1 MKKKKSKKKIII
13 GAAAVLVV
21 AGGVTVA
28 GQRNST
34 ENQIPQVQVVIAEKG
49 DVEEIVDATGT
60 VGSEEEKTYYSPV
73 NAELKTVSFAQGDV
87 VKKGTKLI
95 EFNTED
101 LEKDNRKAEL
111 NLKSTKY
118 DTKDTR
124 NKSDKAEKKQKDAK
138 KNVQELEKKIKDK
151 KAYVSSLK
159 SQISA
164 AATAAQREAAAQAII
179 GAAAVLVVAGGVTVA
194 GQRNSTEN
202 QIPQVQVVIA
212 EKGDVEEIVDATG
225 TVGSEEE
232 KTYYSPV
239 NAELKTV
246 SFAQGDVVKKGTKLI
261 EFNTEDLEKDN
272 RKAELNLKSTKYD
285 TKDTRNK
292 SDKAEKKQ
300 KDAKKN
306 VQELE
311 KKIKDKKAY
320 VSSLKSQIS
329 AAATAAQREA
339 AAQASAQAAAQAQ
352 AQQQEAQAKAQAEA
366 KKQEEIQSKY
376 QAALYTYKTETLP
389 QYQQQLSDLNA
400 QYNQAQSDYNQADTT
415 YQMAFATWQADPSDE
430 NTQALD
436 NAETARTQ
444 AQLAMQ
450 QAQQTYNDL
459 KQQTPKMPVLS
470 DFTESSADYSWGISD
485 GSDADDSDGEDSSSY
500 GYDYSGSDG
509 GTVTADTSA
518 LESALET
525 ASDELAELQSDLASE
540 KAIAEA
546 DSTSLTKEEKEKLK
560 VTDNLSE
567 LDAKSAEELVKEGKK
582 GITAEFNGIISKA
595 DIKQGAAVTQGM
607 ELFTIEN
614 TDKASVDVT
623 LSKYDYNTVKEGQS
637 VEITLGDNT
646 YQGTVTKMSHIAV
659 QNEKGTP
666 VISATVSI
674 DNPDED
680 IFLGVDAK
688 VKIYAASAKNVVTL
702 PVEVVNIGKE
712 GSFCYVIEDGLVTKR
727 NITTG
732 ISSEDYVE
740 ITDGIKEG
748 EEVIADLGDY
758 TEGMEVQAVPEQ
770 TGEDADE

>member
-28 GQRNST
+28 GQRDSKET
-34 ENQIPQVQVVIAEKG
+34 QIPQVPVVTAEMG

-73 NAELKTVSFAQGDV
+73 NAELKTVSFSQGDV
-87 VKKGTKLI
+87 IKKGTKLI

-101 LEKDNRKAEL
+101 LEKDNQKAEL

-118 DTKDTR
+118 DTKDTQ

-151 KAYVSSLK
+151 KAYVASLK
-159 SQISA
+159 SQISS
-164 AATAAQREAAAQAII
+164 ATA
-179 GAAAVLVVAGGVTVA
+179 
-194 GQRNSTEN
+194 
-202 QIPQVQVVIA
+202 
-212 EKGDVEEIVDATG
+212 
-225 TVGSEEE
+225 
-232 KTYYSPV
+232 
-239 NAELKTV
+239 
-246 SFAQGDVVKKGTKLI
+246 
-261 EFNTEDLEKDN
+261 
-272 RKAELNLKSTKYD
+272 
-285 TKDTRNK
+285 
-292 SDKAEKKQ
+292 
-300 KDAKKN
+300 
-306 VQELE
+306 
-311 KKIKDKKAY
+311 
-320 VSSLKSQIS
+320 
-329 AAATAAQREA
+329 AAQREA

-366 KKQEEIQSKY
+366 KKQQEIQRKY
-376 QAALYTYKTETLP
+376 QAAFNTYKTETLP
-389 QYQQQLSDLNA
+389 QYQQKLSELNS
-400 QYNQAQSDYNQADTT
+400 QYNQAQSTYNQADTA

-430 NTQALD
+430 NIQAL
-436 NAETARTQ
+436 NAAETSRTQ
-444 AQLAMQ
+444 AQIAMQ
-450 QAQQTYNDL
+450 QAKQAYEDY
-459 KQQTPKMPVLS
+459 KQQTPQMPDLS
-470 DFTESSADYSWGISD
+470 DFTQNSSGSLEEFTDGTEDDTSEEDTASGDY
-485 GSDADDSDGEDSSSY
+485 A
-500 GYDYSGSDG
+500 YSGSDSSA
-509 GTVTADTSA
+509 VTADTSA
-518 LESALET
+518 LESALES

-567 LDAKSAEELVKEGKK
+567 LDAKSAKELVEEGKK
-582 GITAEFNGIISKA
+582 GITAEFNGIVSKA

-607 ELFTIEN
+607 ELFTIQN

-623 LSKYDYNTVKEGQS
+623 LSKYDYDTVKEGQS
-637 VEITLGDNT
+637 AEITLGDNT

-674 DNPDED
+674 NDPDDD

-688 VKIYAASAKNVVTL
+688 VKIHAASAKNVVTL
-702 PVEVVNIGKE
+702 PVEVVNIGKD

-727 NITTG
+727 DITTG

-740 ITDGIKEG
+740 VIDGIKEG
-748 EEVIADLGDY
+748 EEVISDLGDY
-758 TEGMEVQAVPEQ
+758 TEGMEVQAVSEQ

>member
-28 GQRNST
+28 GQRDSKET
-34 ENQIPQVQVVIAEKG
+34 QIPQVPVVTAEMG

-73 NAELKTVSFAQGDV
+73 NAELKTVSFSQGDV
-87 VKKGTKLI
+87 IKKGTKLI

-101 LEKDNRKAEL
+101 LEKDNQKAEL

-151 KAYVSSLK
+151 KAYVASLK

-164 AATAAQREAAAQAII
+164 ATA
-179 GAAAVLVVAGGVTVA
+179 
-194 GQRNSTEN
+194 
-202 QIPQVQVVIA
+202 
-212 EKGDVEEIVDATG
+212 
-225 TVGSEEE
+225 
-232 KTYYSPV
+232 
-239 NAELKTV
+239 
-246 SFAQGDVVKKGTKLI
+246 
-261 EFNTEDLEKDN
+261 
-272 RKAELNLKSTKYD
+272 
-285 TKDTRNK
+285 
-292 SDKAEKKQ
+292 
-300 KDAKKN
+300 
-306 VQELE
+306 
-311 KKIKDKKAY
+311 
-320 VSSLKSQIS
+320 
-329 AAATAAQREA
+329 AAQREA

-366 KKQEEIQSKY
+366 KKQQEIQRKY
-376 QAALYTYKTETLP
+376 QAALNTYKTETLP
-389 QYQQQLSDLNA
+389 QYQQKLSELNS
-400 QYNQAQSDYNQADTT
+400 QYNQAQSTYNQADTA

-430 NTQALD
+430 NIQAL
-436 NAETARTQ
+436 NAAETSRTQ
-444 AQLAMQ
+444 AQIAMQ
-450 QAQQTYNDL
+450 QAKQAYEDY
-459 KQQTPKMPVLS
+459 KQQTPQMPDLS
-470 DFTESSADYSWGISD
+470 DFTQNSSGSLEEFTDGTEDDTSEEDTASGDY
-485 GSDADDSDGEDSSSY
+485 A
-500 GYDYSGSDG
+500 YSGSDSSA
-509 GTVTADTSA
+509 VTADTSA
-518 LESALET
+518 LESALES

-567 LDAKSAEELVKEGKK
+567 LDAKSAKQLVEEGKK
-582 GITAEFNGIISKA
+582 GITAEFNGIVSKA

-607 ELFTIEN
+607 ELFTIQN

-623 LSKYDYNTVKEGQS
+623 LSKYDYDTVKEGQS
-637 VEITLGDNT
+637 AEITLGDNT

-674 DNPDED
+674 NNPDDD

-688 VKIYAASAKNVVTL
+688 VKIHAASAKNVVTL
-702 PVEVVNIGKE
+702 PVEVVNIGKD

-727 NITTG
+727 DITTG

-740 ITDGIKEG
+740 VIDGIKEG
-748 EEVIADLGDY
+748 EEVISDLGDY
-758 TEGMEVQAVPEQ
+758 TEGMEVQAVSEQ

>member
-28 GQRNST
+28 GQRNSKET
-34 ENQIPQVQVVIAEKG
+34 QIPQVPVVTAEMG

-73 NAELKTVSFAQGDV
+73 NAELKTVSFSQGDV
-87 VKKGTKLI
+87 IKKGTKLI

-101 LEKDNRKAEL
+101 LEKDNQKAEL

-151 KAYVSSLK
+151 KAYVASLK

-164 AATAAQREAAAQAII
+164 ATA
-179 GAAAVLVVAGGVTVA
+179 
-194 GQRNSTEN
+194 
-202 QIPQVQVVIA
+202 
-212 EKGDVEEIVDATG
+212 
-225 TVGSEEE
+225 
-232 KTYYSPV
+232 
-239 NAELKTV
+239 
-246 SFAQGDVVKKGTKLI
+246 
-261 EFNTEDLEKDN
+261 
-272 RKAELNLKSTKYD
+272 
-285 TKDTRNK
+285 
-292 SDKAEKKQ
+292 
-300 KDAKKN
+300 
-306 VQELE
+306 
-311 KKIKDKKAY
+311 
-320 VSSLKSQIS
+320 
-329 AAATAAQREA
+329 AAQREA

-366 KKQEEIQSKY
+366 KKQQEIQRKY
-376 QAALYTYKTETLP
+376 QAALNTYKTETLP
-389 QYQQQLSDLNA
+389 QYQQKLSELNS
-400 QYNQAQSDYNQADTT
+400 QYNQAQSIYNQADTA

-430 NTQALD
+430 NIQAL
-436 NAETARTQ
+436 NAAETSRTQ
-444 AQLAMQ
+444 AQIAMQ
-450 QAQQTYNDL
+450 QAKQAYEDY
-459 KQQTPKMPVLS
+459 KQQTPQMPDLA
-470 DFTESSADYSWGISD
+470 DFTQNSSGSLEEFTDGTEDDTSEEDTASGDY
-485 GSDADDSDGEDSSSY
+485 A
-500 GYDYSGSDG
+500 YSGSDSSA
-509 GTVTADTSA
+509 VTADTSA
-518 LESALET
+518 LESALES
-525 ASDELAELQSDLASE
+525 ASDELAEIQSDLASE

-567 LDAKSAEELVKEGKK
+567 LDAKSAKELVEEGKK
-582 GITAEFNGIISKA
+582 GITAEFNGIVSKA

-607 ELFTIEN
+607 ELFTIQN

-623 LSKYDYNTVKEGQS
+623 LSKYDYDTVKEGQS
-637 VEITLGDNT
+637 AEITLGDNT

-674 DNPDED
+674 NDPDDD

-688 VKIYAASAKNVVTL
+688 VKIHAASAKNVVTL
-702 PVEVVNIGKE
+702 PVEVVNIGKD

-727 NITTG
+727 DITTG

-740 ITDGIKEG
+740 VIDGIKEG
-748 EEVIADLGDY
+748 EEVISDLGDY
-758 TEGMEVQAVPEQ
+758 TEGMEVQAVSEQ

>member
-28 GQRNST
+28 GQRNSKET
-34 ENQIPQVQVVIAEKG
+34 QIPQVPVVTAEMG

-73 NAELKTVSFAQGDV
+73 NAELKTVSFSQGDV
-87 VKKGTKLI
+87 IKKGTKLI

-101 LEKDNRKAEL
+101 LEKDNQKAEL

-151 KAYVSSLK
+151 KAYVASLK

-164 AATAAQREAAAQAII
+164 ATA
-179 GAAAVLVVAGGVTVA
+179 
-194 GQRNSTEN
+194 
-202 QIPQVQVVIA
+202 
-212 EKGDVEEIVDATG
+212 
-225 TVGSEEE
+225 
-232 KTYYSPV
+232 
-239 NAELKTV
+239 
-246 SFAQGDVVKKGTKLI
+246 
-261 EFNTEDLEKDN
+261 
-272 RKAELNLKSTKYD
+272 
-285 TKDTRNK
+285 
-292 SDKAEKKQ
+292 
-300 KDAKKN
+300 
-306 VQELE
+306 
-311 KKIKDKKAY
+311 
-320 VSSLKSQIS
+320 
-329 AAATAAQREA
+329 AAQREA

-366 KKQEEIQSKY
+366 KKQQEIQRKY
-376 QAALYTYKTETLP
+376 QAALNTYKTETLP
-389 QYQQQLSDLNA
+389 QYQQKLSELNS
-400 QYNQAQSDYNQADTT
+400 QYNQAQSTYNQADTA

-430 NTQALD
+430 NIQAL
-436 NAETARTQ
+436 NAAETSRTQ
-444 AQLAMQ
+444 AQIAMQ
-450 QAQQTYNDL
+450 QAKQAYEDY
-459 KQQTPKMPVLS
+459 KQQTPQMPDLA
-470 DFTESSADYSWGISD
+470 DFTQNSSGSLEEFTDGTEDDTSEEDTASGDY
-485 GSDADDSDGEDSSSY
+485 A
-500 GYDYSGSDG
+500 YSGSDSSA
-509 GTVTADTSA
+509 VTADTSA
-518 LESALET
+518 LESALES

-567 LDAKSAEELVKEGKK
+567 LDAKSAKELVEEGKK
-582 GITAEFNGIISKA
+582 GITAEFNGIVSKA

-607 ELFTIEN
+607 ELFTIQN

-623 LSKYDYNTVKEGQS
+623 LSKYDYDTVKEGQS
-637 VEITLGDNT
+637 AEITLGDNT

-666 VISATVSI
+666 VISATISI
-674 DNPDED
+674 NDPDDD

-688 VKIYAASAKNVVTL
+688 VKIHAASAKNVVTL
-702 PVEVVNIGKE
+702 PVEVVNIGKD

-727 NITTG
+727 DITTG

-740 ITDGIKEG
+740 VIDGIKEG
-748 EEVIADLGDY
+748 EEVISDLGDY

>member
-28 GQRNST
+28 GQRNSKET
-34 ENQIPQVQVVIAEKG
+34 QIPQVPVVTAEMG

-73 NAELKTVSFAQGDV
+73 NAELKTVSFSQGDV
-87 VKKGTKLI
+87 IKKGTKLI

-101 LEKDNRKAEL
+101 LEKDNQKAEL

-151 KAYVSSLK
+151 KAYVASLK

-164 AATAAQREAAAQAII
+164 ATA
-179 GAAAVLVVAGGVTVA
+179 
-194 GQRNSTEN
+194 
-202 QIPQVQVVIA
+202 
-212 EKGDVEEIVDATG
+212 
-225 TVGSEEE
+225 
-232 KTYYSPV
+232 
-239 NAELKTV
+239 
-246 SFAQGDVVKKGTKLI
+246 
-261 EFNTEDLEKDN
+261 
-272 RKAELNLKSTKYD
+272 
-285 TKDTRNK
+285 
-292 SDKAEKKQ
+292 
-300 KDAKKN
+300 
-306 VQELE
+306 
-311 KKIKDKKAY
+311 
-320 VSSLKSQIS
+320 
-329 AAATAAQREA
+329 AAQREA

-366 KKQEEIQSKY
+366 KKQQEIQRKY
-376 QAALYTYKTETLP
+376 QAALNTYKTETLP
-389 QYQQQLSDLNA
+389 QYQQKLSELNS
-400 QYNQAQSDYNQADTT
+400 QYNQAQSTYNQADTA
-415 YQMAFATWQADPSDE
+415 YQMAFATWHADPSDE
-430 NTQALD
+430 NIQAL
-436 NAETARTQ
+436 NAAETSRTQ
-444 AQLAMQ
+444 AQIAMQ
-450 QAQQTYNDL
+450 QAKQAYEDY
-459 KQQTPKMPVLS
+459 KQQTPQMPDLA
-470 DFTESSADYSWGISD
+470 DFTQNSSGFLEEFTDGTEDDTSEEDTASGDY
-485 GSDADDSDGEDSSSY
+485 A
-500 GYDYSGSDG
+500 YSGSDSSA
-509 GTVTADTSA
+509 VTADTSA
-518 LESALET
+518 LESALES

-567 LDAKSAEELVKEGKK
+567 LDAKSAKELVEEGKK
-582 GITAEFNGIISKA
+582 GITAEFNGIVSKA

-607 ELFTIEN
+607 ELFTIQN

-623 LSKYDYNTVKEGQS
+623 LSKYDYDTVKEGQS
-637 VEITLGDNT
+637 AEITLGDNT

-666 VISATVSI
+666 VISATISI
-674 DNPDED
+674 NDPDDD

-688 VKIYAASAKNVVTL
+688 VKIHAASAKNVVTL
-702 PVEVVNIGKE
+702 PVEVVNIGKD

-727 NITTG
+727 DITTG

-740 ITDGIKEG
+740 VIDGIKEG
-748 EEVIADLGDY
+748 EEVISDLGDY
-758 TEGMEVQAVPEQ
+758 TEGMEVQAVSEQ

>member
-28 GQRNST
+28 GQRNSKDT
-34 ENQIPQVQVVIAEKG
+34 QIPQVPVVTAEMG
-49 DVEEIVDATGT
+49 EVEEIVDATGT

-73 NAELKTVSFAQGDV
+73 NAELKTVSFSQGDV
-87 VKKGTKLI
+87 IKKGTKLI

-101 LEKDNRKAEL
+101 LEKDNQKAEL

-151 KAYVSSLK
+151 KAYVASLK
-159 SQISA
+159 SQISV
-164 AATAAQREAAAQAII
+164 ATA
-179 GAAAVLVVAGGVTVA
+179 
-194 GQRNSTEN
+194 
-202 QIPQVQVVIA
+202 
-212 EKGDVEEIVDATG
+212 
-225 TVGSEEE
+225 
-232 KTYYSPV
+232 
-239 NAELKTV
+239 
-246 SFAQGDVVKKGTKLI
+246 
-261 EFNTEDLEKDN
+261 
-272 RKAELNLKSTKYD
+272 
-285 TKDTRNK
+285 
-292 SDKAEKKQ
+292 
-300 KDAKKN
+300 
-306 VQELE
+306 
-311 KKIKDKKAY
+311 
-320 VSSLKSQIS
+320 
-329 AAATAAQREA
+329 AAQREA

-366 KKQEEIQSKY
+366 KKQQEIQRKY
-376 QAALYTYKTETLP
+376 QAALNTYKTETLP
-389 QYQQQLSDLNA
+389 QYQQKLSELNS
-400 QYNQAQSDYNQADTT
+400 QYNQAQSTYNQADTA

-430 NTQALD
+430 NIQAL
-436 NAETARTQ
+436 NAAETSRTQ
-444 AQLAMQ
+444 AQIAMQ
-450 QAQQTYNDL
+450 QAKQAYEDY
-459 KQQTPKMPVLS
+459 KQQTPQMPDLA
-470 DFTESSADYSWGISD
+470 DFTQNSSGSLEEFTDGTEDDTSEEDTASGDY
-485 GSDADDSDGEDSSSY
+485 A
-500 GYDYSGSDG
+500 YSGSDSSA
-509 GTVTADTSA
+509 VTADTSA
-518 LESALET
+518 LESALES

-567 LDAKSAEELVKEGKK
+567 LDAKSAKELLEEGKK
-582 GITAEFNGIISKA
+582 GITAEFNGIVSKA

-607 ELFTIEN
+607 ELFTIQN

-623 LSKYDYNTVKEGQS
+623 LSKYDYDTVKEGQS
-637 VEITLGDNT
+637 AEITLGDNT

-666 VISATVSI
+666 VISATISI
-674 DNPDED
+674 NDPDDD

-688 VKIYAASAKNVVTL
+688 VKIHAASAKNVVTL
-702 PVEVVNIGKE
+702 PVEVVNIGKD

-727 NITTG
+727 DITTG

-740 ITDGIKEG
+740 VIDGIKEG
-748 EEVIADLGDY
+748 EEVISDLGDY
-758 TEGMEVQAVPEQ
+758 TEGMEVQAVSEQ

>member
-28 GQRNST
+28 GQRNSKET
-34 ENQIPQVQVVIAEKG
+34 QIPQVPVVTAEMG

-73 NAELKTVSFAQGDV
+73 NAELKTVSFSQGDV
-87 VKKGTKLI
+87 IKKGTKLI

-101 LEKDNRKAEL
+101 LEKDNQKAEL

-151 KAYVSSLK
+151 KAYVASLK

-164 AATAAQREAAAQAII
+164 ATA
-179 GAAAVLVVAGGVTVA
+179 
-194 GQRNSTEN
+194 
-202 QIPQVQVVIA
+202 
-212 EKGDVEEIVDATG
+212 
-225 TVGSEEE
+225 
-232 KTYYSPV
+232 
-239 NAELKTV
+239 
-246 SFAQGDVVKKGTKLI
+246 
-261 EFNTEDLEKDN
+261 
-272 RKAELNLKSTKYD
+272 
-285 TKDTRNK
+285 
-292 SDKAEKKQ
+292 
-300 KDAKKN
+300 
-306 VQELE
+306 
-311 KKIKDKKAY
+311 
-320 VSSLKSQIS
+320 
-329 AAATAAQREA
+329 AAQREA

-352 AQQQEAQAKAQAEA
+352 AQQQKAQAKAQAEA
-366 KKQEEIQSKY
+366 KKQQEIQRKY
-376 QAALYTYKTETLP
+376 QAALNTYKTETLP
-389 QYQQQLSDLNA
+389 QYQQKLSELNS
-400 QYNQAQSDYNQADTT
+400 QYNQAQSTYNQADTA
-415 YQMAFATWQADPSDE
+415 YQMAFATWQSDPSDE
-430 NTQALD
+430 NIQAL
-436 NAETARTQ
+436 NAAETSRTQ
-444 AQLAMQ
+444 AQIAMQ
-450 QAQQTYNDL
+450 QAKQVYEDY
-459 KQQTPKMPVLS
+459 KQQTPQMPDLA
-470 DFTESSADYSWGISD
+470 DFTQNSSGSLEEFTDGTEDDTSEEDTASGDY
-485 GSDADDSDGEDSSSY
+485 A
-500 GYDYSGSDG
+500 YSGSDSSA
-509 GTVTADTSA
+509 VTADTSA
-518 LESALET
+518 LESALES

-567 LDAKSAEELVKEGKK
+567 LDAKSAKELVEEGKK
-582 GITAEFNGIISKA
+582 GITAEFNGIVSKA

-607 ELFTIEN
+607 ELFTIQN

-623 LSKYDYNTVKEGQS
+623 LSKYDYDTVKEGQS
-637 VEITLGDNT
+637 AEITLGDNT

-674 DNPDED
+674 NDPDDD

-688 VKIYAASAKNVVTL
+688 VKIHAASAKNVVTL
-702 PVEVVNIGKE
+702 PVEVVNIGKD

-727 NITTG
+727 DITTG

-740 ITDGIKEG
+740 VIDGIKEG
-748 EEVIADLGDY
+748 EEVISDLGDY
-758 TEGMEVQAVPEQ
+758 TEGMEVQAVSEQ

>member
-28 GQRNST
+28 GQRNSKDT
-34 ENQIPQVQVVIAEKG
+34 QIPQVPVVTAEMG
-49 DVEEIVDATGT
+49 EVEEIVDATGT

-73 NAELKTVSFAQGDV
+73 NAELKTVSFSQGDV
-87 VKKGTKLI
+87 IKKGTKLI

-101 LEKDNRKAEL
+101 LEKDNQKAEL

-151 KAYVSSLK
+151 KAYVASLK
-159 SQISA
+159 SQISV
-164 AATAAQREAAAQAII
+164 ATA
-179 GAAAVLVVAGGVTVA
+179 
-194 GQRNSTEN
+194 
-202 QIPQVQVVIA
+202 
-212 EKGDVEEIVDATG
+212 
-225 TVGSEEE
+225 
-232 KTYYSPV
+232 
-239 NAELKTV
+239 
-246 SFAQGDVVKKGTKLI
+246 
-261 EFNTEDLEKDN
+261 
-272 RKAELNLKSTKYD
+272 
-285 TKDTRNK
+285 
-292 SDKAEKKQ
+292 
-300 KDAKKN
+300 
-306 VQELE
+306 
-311 KKIKDKKAY
+311 
-320 VSSLKSQIS
+320 
-329 AAATAAQREA
+329 AAQREA

-366 KKQEEIQSKY
+366 KKQQEIQRKY
-376 QAALYTYKTETLP
+376 QAALNTYKTETLP
-389 QYQQQLSDLNA
+389 QYQQKLSELNS
-400 QYNQAQSDYNQADTT
+400 QYNQAQSTYNQADTA

-430 NTQALD
+430 NIQAL
-436 NAETARTQ
+436 NAAETSRTQ
-444 AQLAMQ
+444 AQIAMQ
-450 QAQQTYNDL
+450 QAKQAYEDY
-459 KQQTPKMPVLS
+459 KQQTPQMPDLS
-470 DFTESSADYSWGISD
+470 DFTQNSSGSLEEFTDGTEDDSSEDDTASGDYAYSGGDSSA
-485 GSDADDSDGEDSSSY
+485 
-500 GYDYSGSDG
+500 
-509 GTVTADTSA
+509 VTADTSA
-518 LESALET
+518 LESALES

-567 LDAKSAEELVKEGKK
+567 LDAKSARELVEEGKK
-582 GITAEFNGIISKA
+582 GITAEFNGIVSKA

-607 ELFTIEN
+607 ELFTIQN

-623 LSKYDYNTVKEGQS
+623 LSKYDYDTVKEGQS
-637 VEITLGDNT
+637 AEITLGDNT

-674 DNPDED
+674 NDPDDD

-688 VKIYAASAKNVVTL
+688 VKIHAASAKNVVTL
-702 PVEVVNIGKE
+702 PVEVVNIGKD

-727 NITTG
+727 DITTG

-740 ITDGIKEG
+740 VIDGIKEG
-748 EEVIADLGDY
+748 EEVISDLGDY
-758 TEGMEVQAVPEQ
+758 TEGMEVQAVSEQ

>member
-28 GQRNST
+28 GQRNSKET
-34 ENQIPQVQVVIAEKG
+34 QIPQVPVVTAEMG

-73 NAELKTVSFAQGDV
+73 NAELKTVSFSQGDV
-87 VKKGTKLI
+87 IKKGTKLI

-101 LEKDNRKAEL
+101 LEKDNQKAEL

-151 KAYVSSLK
+151 KAYVASLK

-164 AATAAQREAAAQAII
+164 ATA
-179 GAAAVLVVAGGVTVA
+179 
-194 GQRNSTEN
+194 
-202 QIPQVQVVIA
+202 
-212 EKGDVEEIVDATG
+212 
-225 TVGSEEE
+225 
-232 KTYYSPV
+232 
-239 NAELKTV
+239 
-246 SFAQGDVVKKGTKLI
+246 
-261 EFNTEDLEKDN
+261 
-272 RKAELNLKSTKYD
+272 
-285 TKDTRNK
+285 
-292 SDKAEKKQ
+292 
-300 KDAKKN
+300 
-306 VQELE
+306 
-311 KKIKDKKAY
+311 
-320 VSSLKSQIS
+320 
-329 AAATAAQREA
+329 AAQREA

-366 KKQEEIQSKY
+366 KKQQEIQRKY
-376 QAALYTYKTETLP
+376 QAALNTYKTETLP
-389 QYQQQLSDLNA
+389 QYQQKLSELNS
-400 QYNQAQSDYNQADTT
+400 QYNQAQSTYNQADTA

-430 NTQALD
+430 NIQTLNA
-436 NAETARTQ
+436 AETSRTQ
-444 AQLAMQ
+444 AQIAMQ
-450 QAQQTYNDL
+450 QAKQAYEDY
-459 KQQTPKMPVLS
+459 KQQTPQMPDLS
-470 DFTESSADYSWGISD
+470 DFTQNSSGSLEEFTDGTEDDTSEEDTASGDYAYSGGDSSA
-485 GSDADDSDGEDSSSY
+485 
-500 GYDYSGSDG
+500 
-509 GTVTADTSA
+509 VTADTSA
-518 LESALET
+518 LESALES

-567 LDAKSAEELVKEGKK
+567 LDAKSAKELVEEGKK
-582 GITAEFNGIISKA
+582 GITAEFNGIVSKA

-607 ELFTIEN
+607 ELFTIQN

-623 LSKYDYNTVKEGQS
+623 LSKYDYDTVKEGQS
-637 VEITLGDNT
+637 AEITLGDNT

-674 DNPDED
+674 NDPDDD

-688 VKIYAASAKNVVTL
+688 VKIHAASAKNVVTL
-702 PVEVVNIGKE
+702 PVEVVNIGKD

-727 NITTG
+727 DIITG

-740 ITDGIKEG
+740 VIDGIKEG
-748 EEVIADLGDY
+748 EEVISDLGDY
-758 TEGMEVQAVPEQ
+758 TEGMEVQAVSEQ

>member
-28 GQRNST
+28 GQRNSKET
-34 ENQIPQVQVVIAEKG
+34 QIPQVPVVTAEMG

-73 NAELKTVSFAQGDV
+73 NAELKTVSFSQGDV
-87 VKKGTKLI
+87 IKKGTKLI

-101 LEKDNRKAEL
+101 LEKDNQKAEL

-151 KAYVSSLK
+151 KAYVASLK

-164 AATAAQREAAAQAII
+164 ATA
-179 GAAAVLVVAGGVTVA
+179 
-194 GQRNSTEN
+194 
-202 QIPQVQVVIA
+202 
-212 EKGDVEEIVDATG
+212 
-225 TVGSEEE
+225 
-232 KTYYSPV
+232 
-239 NAELKTV
+239 
-246 SFAQGDVVKKGTKLI
+246 
-261 EFNTEDLEKDN
+261 
-272 RKAELNLKSTKYD
+272 
-285 TKDTRNK
+285 
-292 SDKAEKKQ
+292 
-300 KDAKKN
+300 
-306 VQELE
+306 
-311 KKIKDKKAY
+311 
-320 VSSLKSQIS
+320 
-329 AAATAAQREA
+329 AAQREA

-366 KKQEEIQSKY
+366 KKQQEIQRKY
-376 QAALYTYKTETLP
+376 QAALNTYKTENLP
-389 QYQQQLSDLNA
+389 QYQQKLSELNS
-400 QYNQAQSDYNQADTT
+400 QYNQAQSTYNQADTA

-430 NTQALD
+430 NIQAL
-436 NAETARTQ
+436 NAAETSRTQ
-444 AQLAMQ
+444 VQIAMQ
-450 QAQQTYNDL
+450 QAKQAYEDY
-459 KQQTPKMPVLS
+459 KQQTPQMPDLS
-470 DFTESSADYSWGISD
+470 DFTQNSSGSLEEFTDGTEDDTSEDDTASGDY
-485 GSDADDSDGEDSSSY
+485 A
-500 GYDYSGSDG
+500 YSGSDSSA
-509 GTVTADTSA
+509 VTADTSA
-518 LESALET
+518 LESALES

-567 LDAKSAEELVKEGKK
+567 LDAKSAKELVEEGKK
-582 GITAEFNGIISKA
+582 GITAEFNGIVSKA

-607 ELFTIEN
+607 ELFTIQN

-623 LSKYDYNTVKEGQS
+623 LSKYDYDTVKEGQS
-637 VEITLGDNT
+637 AEITLGDNT

-666 VISATVSI
+666 VISATISI
-674 DNPDED
+674 NDPDDD

-688 VKIYAASAKNVVTL
+688 VKIHAASAKNVVTL
-702 PVEVVNIGKE
+702 PVEVVNIGKD

-727 NITTG
+727 DITTG

-740 ITDGIKEG
+740 VIDGIKEG
-748 EEVIADLGDY
+748 EEVISDLGDY
-758 TEGMEVQAVPEQ
+758 TEGMEVQAVSEQ

>member
-13 GAAAVLVV
+13 GAVAVLVV

-34 ENQIPQVQVVIAEKG
+34 ENQIPQIQVVTAEKG
-49 DVEEIVDATGT
+49 DVEEIIDATGT

-73 NAELKTVSFAQGDV
+73 NAELKTVSFSQGDV

-124 NKSDKAEKKQKDAK
+124 NKSDKAEKKQKDAQ

-159 SQISA
+159 SQIS
-164 AATAAQREAAAQAII
+164 
-179 GAAAVLVVAGGVTVA
+179 
-194 GQRNSTEN
+194 
-202 QIPQVQVVIA
+202 
-212 EKGDVEEIVDATG
+212 
-225 TVGSEEE
+225 
-232 KTYYSPV
+232 
-239 NAELKTV
+239 
-246 SFAQGDVVKKGTKLI
+246 
-261 EFNTEDLEKDN
+261 
-272 RKAELNLKSTKYD
+272 
-285 TKDTRNK
+285 
-292 SDKAEKKQ
+292 
-300 KDAKKN
+300 
-306 VQELE
+306 
-311 KKIKDKKAY
+311 
-320 VSSLKSQIS
+320 
-329 AAATAAQREA
+329 AAQREA

-400 QYNQAQSDYNQADTT
+400 KYNQAQSDYNQAGTT
-415 YQMAFATWQADPSDE
+415 YQMAFATWQTDPSDE

-436 NAETARTQ
+436 NAEAARTQ

-459 KQQTPKMPVLS
+459 KQQTPKMPALS

-485 GSDADDSDGEDSSSY
+485 GSDADDSDGEDSSSS

-525 ASDELAELQSDLASE
+525 ASNELAELQSDLASE

-646 YQGTVTKMSHIAV
+646 YWGTVTKMSHIAV

-674 DNPDED
+674 DDPDED

-688 VKIYAASAKNVVTL
+688 VKIHAASAKNVVTL

-740 ITDGIKEG
+740 ITEGIKEG

>member
-28 GQRNST
+28 GQRDSKET
-34 ENQIPQVQVVIAEKG
+34 QIPQVPVVTAEMG

-73 NAELKTVSFAQGDV
+73 NAELKTVSFSQGDV
-87 VKKGTKLI
+87 IKKGTKLI

-101 LEKDNRKAEL
+101 LEKDNQKAEL

-151 KAYVSSLK
+151 KAYVASLK

-164 AATAAQREAAAQAII
+164 A
-179 GAAAVLVVAGGVTVA
+179 TV
-194 GQRNSTEN
+194 
-202 QIPQVQVVIA
+202 
-212 EKGDVEEIVDATG
+212 
-225 TVGSEEE
+225 
-232 KTYYSPV
+232 
-239 NAELKTV
+239 
-246 SFAQGDVVKKGTKLI
+246 
-261 EFNTEDLEKDN
+261 
-272 RKAELNLKSTKYD
+272 
-285 TKDTRNK
+285 
-292 SDKAEKKQ
+292 
-300 KDAKKN
+300 
-306 VQELE
+306 
-311 KKIKDKKAY
+311 
-320 VSSLKSQIS
+320 
-329 AAATAAQREA
+329 AAQREA

-366 KKQEEIQSKY
+366 KKQQEIQRKY
-376 QAALYTYKTETLP
+376 QAALNTYKTETLP
-389 QYQQQLSDLNA
+389 QYQRKLSELNS
-400 QYNQAQSDYNQADTT
+400 QYNQAQSTYNQADTA

-430 NTQALD
+430 NIQAL
-436 NAETARTQ
+436 NAAETSRTQ
-444 AQLAMQ
+444 AQIAMQ
-450 QAQQTYNDL
+450 QAKQAYEDY
-459 KQQTPKMPVLS
+459 KQQTPQMPDLS
-470 DFTESSADYSWGISD
+470 DFTQNSSGSLEEFTDGTEDDTSEEDTASGDY
-485 GSDADDSDGEDSSSY
+485 A
-500 GYDYSGSDG
+500 YSGSDSSA
-509 GTVTADTSA
+509 VTADTSA
-518 LESALET
+518 LESALES

-567 LDAKSAEELVKEGKK
+567 LDAKSAKELVEEGKK
-582 GITAEFNGIISKA
+582 GITAEFNGIVSKA

-607 ELFTIEN
+607 ELFTIQN

-623 LSKYDYNTVKEGQS
+623 LSKYDYDTVKEGQS
-637 VEITLGDNT
+637 AEITLGDNT

-674 DNPDED
+674 NDPDDD

-688 VKIYAASAKNVVTL
+688 VKIHAASAKNVVTL
-702 PVEVVNIGKE
+702 PVEVVNIGKD

-727 NITTG
+727 DITTG

-740 ITDGIKEG
+740 VIDGIKEG
-748 EEVIADLGDY
+748 EEVISDLGDY
-758 TEGMEVQAVPEQ
+758 TEGMEVQAVSEQ

>member
-28 GQRNST
+28 GQRDSKET
-34 ENQIPQVQVVIAEKG
+34 QIPQVPVVTAEMG

-73 NAELKTVSFAQGDV
+73 NAELKTVSFSQGDV
-87 VKKGTKLI
+87 IKKGTKLI

-101 LEKDNRKAEL
+101 LEKDNQKAEL

-151 KAYVSSLK
+151 KAYVASLK

-164 AATAAQREAAAQAII
+164 A
-179 GAAAVLVVAGGVTVA
+179 TV
-194 GQRNSTEN
+194 
-202 QIPQVQVVIA
+202 
-212 EKGDVEEIVDATG
+212 
-225 TVGSEEE
+225 
-232 KTYYSPV
+232 
-239 NAELKTV
+239 
-246 SFAQGDVVKKGTKLI
+246 
-261 EFNTEDLEKDN
+261 
-272 RKAELNLKSTKYD
+272 
-285 TKDTRNK
+285 
-292 SDKAEKKQ
+292 
-300 KDAKKN
+300 
-306 VQELE
+306 
-311 KKIKDKKAY
+311 
-320 VSSLKSQIS
+320 
-329 AAATAAQREA
+329 AAQREA

-366 KKQEEIQSKY
+366 KKQQEIQRKY
-376 QAALYTYKTETLP
+376 QAALNTYKTETLP
-389 QYQQQLSDLNA
+389 QYQQKLSELNS
-400 QYNQAQSDYNQADTT
+400 QYNQAQSTYNQADTA

-430 NTQALD
+430 NIQAL
-436 NAETARTQ
+436 NAAETSRTQ
-444 AQLAMQ
+444 AQIAMQ
-450 QAQQTYNDL
+450 QAKQAYEDY
-459 KQQTPKMPVLS
+459 KQQTPQMPDLS
-470 DFTESSADYSWGISD
+470 DFTQNSSGSLEEFTD
-485 GSDADDSDGEDSSSY
+485 GTEDDSSEDDTASGDY
-500 GYDYSGSDG
+500 AYSGSDSSA
-509 GTVTADTSA
+509 VTADTSA
-518 LESALET
+518 LESALES

-567 LDAKSAEELVKEGKK
+567 LDAKSAKELVEEGKK
-582 GITAEFNGIISKA
+582 GITAEFNGIVSKA
-595 DIKQGAAVTQGM
+595 DIKQGAAATQGM
-607 ELFTIEN
+607 ELFTIQN

-623 LSKYDYNTVKEGQS
+623 LSKYDYDTVKEGQS
-637 VEITLGDNT
+637 AEITLGDNT

-674 DNPDED
+674 NDPDDD

-688 VKIYAASAKNVVTL
+688 VKIHAASAKNVVTL
-702 PVEVVNIGKE
+702 PVEVVNIGKD

-727 NITTG
+727 DITTG

-740 ITDGIKEG
+740 VIDGIKEG
-748 EEVIADLGDY
+748 EEVISDLGDY
-758 TEGMEVQAVPEQ
+758 TEGMEVQAVSEQ

>member
-28 GQRNST
+28 GQRNSKDT
-34 ENQIPQVQVVIAEKG
+34 QIPQVPVVTAEMG
-49 DVEEIVDATGT
+49 EVEEIVDATGT

-73 NAELKTVSFAQGDV
+73 NAELKTVSFSQGDV
-87 VKKGTKLI
+87 IKKGTKLI

-101 LEKDNRKAEL
+101 LEKDNQKAEL

-151 KAYVSSLK
+151 KAYVASLK
-159 SQISA
+159 SQISV
-164 AATAAQREAAAQAII
+164 ATA
-179 GAAAVLVVAGGVTVA
+179 
-194 GQRNSTEN
+194 
-202 QIPQVQVVIA
+202 
-212 EKGDVEEIVDATG
+212 
-225 TVGSEEE
+225 
-232 KTYYSPV
+232 
-239 NAELKTV
+239 
-246 SFAQGDVVKKGTKLI
+246 
-261 EFNTEDLEKDN
+261 
-272 RKAELNLKSTKYD
+272 
-285 TKDTRNK
+285 
-292 SDKAEKKQ
+292 
-300 KDAKKN
+300 
-306 VQELE
+306 
-311 KKIKDKKAY
+311 
-320 VSSLKSQIS
+320 
-329 AAATAAQREA
+329 AAQREA

-366 KKQEEIQSKY
+366 KKQQEIQRKY
-376 QAALYTYKTETLP
+376 QAALNTYKTETLP
-389 QYQQQLSDLNA
+389 QYQQKLSELNS
-400 QYNQAQSDYNQADTT
+400 QYNQAQSTYNQADTA

-430 NTQALD
+430 NIQAL
-436 NAETARTQ
+436 NAAETSRTQ
-444 AQLAMQ
+444 AQIAMQ
-450 QAQQTYNDL
+450 QAKQAYEDY
-459 KQQTPKMPVLS
+459 KQQTPQMPDLA
-470 DFTESSADYSWGISD
+470 DFTQNSSRSLEEFTD
-485 GSDADDSDGEDSSSY
+485 GTEDDSSEDDTASGDY
-500 GYDYSGSDG
+500 AYSGSDSSA
-509 GTVTADTSA
+509 VTADTSA
-518 LESALET
+518 LESALES

-567 LDAKSAEELVKEGKK
+567 LDAKSAKELVEEGKK
-582 GITAEFNGIISKA
+582 GITAEFNGIVSKA

-607 ELFTIEN
+607 ELFTIQN

-623 LSKYDYNTVKEGQS
+623 LSKYDYDTVKEGQS
-637 VEITLGDNT
+637 AEITLGDNT

-674 DNPDED
+674 NDPDDD

-688 VKIYAASAKNVVTL
+688 VKIHAASAKNVVTL
-702 PVEVVNIGKE
+702 PVEVVNIGKD

-727 NITTG
+727 DITTG

-740 ITDGIKEG
+740 VIDGIKEG
-748 EEVIADLGDY
+748 EEVISDLGDY
-758 TEGMEVQAVPEQ
+758 TEGMEVQAVSEQ

>member
-28 GQRNST
+28 GQRNSKET
-34 ENQIPQVQVVIAEKG
+34 QIPQVPVVTAEMG

-73 NAELKTVSFAQGDV
+73 NAELKTVSFSQGDV
-87 VKKGTKLI
+87 IKKGTKLI

-101 LEKDNRKAEL
+101 LEKDNQKAEL

-151 KAYVSSLK
+151 KAYVASLK

-164 AATAAQREAAAQAII
+164 ATA
-179 GAAAVLVVAGGVTVA
+179 
-194 GQRNSTEN
+194 
-202 QIPQVQVVIA
+202 
-212 EKGDVEEIVDATG
+212 
-225 TVGSEEE
+225 
-232 KTYYSPV
+232 
-239 NAELKTV
+239 
-246 SFAQGDVVKKGTKLI
+246 
-261 EFNTEDLEKDN
+261 
-272 RKAELNLKSTKYD
+272 
-285 TKDTRNK
+285 
-292 SDKAEKKQ
+292 
-300 KDAKKN
+300 
-306 VQELE
+306 
-311 KKIKDKKAY
+311 
-320 VSSLKSQIS
+320 
-329 AAATAAQREA
+329 AAQREA

-366 KKQEEIQSKY
+366 KKQQEIQRKY
-376 QAALYTYKTETLP
+376 QAALNTYKTETLP
-389 QYQQQLSDLNA
+389 QYQQKLSELNS
-400 QYNQAQSDYNQADTT
+400 QYNQAQSTYNQADTA
-415 YQMAFATWQADPSDE
+415 YQMAFATWHADPSDE
-430 NTQALD
+430 NIQAL
-436 NAETARTQ
+436 NAAETSRTQ
-444 AQLAMQ
+444 AQIAMQ
-450 QAQQTYNDL
+450 QAKQAYEDY
-459 KQQTPKMPVLS
+459 KQQTPQMPDLA
-470 DFTESSADYSWGISD
+470 DFTQNSSGFLEEFTDGTEDDTSEEDTASGDY
-485 GSDADDSDGEDSSSY
+485 A
-500 GYDYSGSDG
+500 YSGSDSSA
-509 GTVTADTSA
+509 VTADTSA
-518 LESALET
+518 LESALES

-567 LDAKSAEELVKEGKK
+567 LDAKSAKELVEEGKK
-582 GITAEFNGIISKA
+582 GITAEFNGIVSKA

-607 ELFTIEN
+607 ELFTIQN

-623 LSKYDYNTVKEGQS
+623 LSKYDYDTVKEGQS
-637 VEITLGDNT
+637 AEITLGDNT

-674 DNPDED
+674 NDPDDD

-688 VKIYAASAKNVVTL
+688 VKIHAASAKNVVTL
-702 PVEVVNIGKE
+702 PVEVVNIGKD

-727 NITTG
+727 DITTG

-740 ITDGIKEG
+740 VIDGIKEG
-748 EEVIADLGDY
+748 EEVISDLGDY
-758 TEGMEVQAVPEQ
+758 TEGMEVQAVSEQ

>member
-28 GQRNST
+28 GQRNSKET
-34 ENQIPQVQVVIAEKG
+34 QIPQVPVVTAEMG

-73 NAELKTVSFAQGDV
+73 NAELKTVSFSQGDV
-87 VKKGTKLI
+87 IKKGTKLI

-101 LEKDNRKAEL
+101 LEKDNQKAEL

-151 KAYVSSLK
+151 KAYVASLK

-164 AATAAQREAAAQAII
+164 ATA
-179 GAAAVLVVAGGVTVA
+179 
-194 GQRNSTEN
+194 
-202 QIPQVQVVIA
+202 
-212 EKGDVEEIVDATG
+212 
-225 TVGSEEE
+225 
-232 KTYYSPV
+232 
-239 NAELKTV
+239 
-246 SFAQGDVVKKGTKLI
+246 
-261 EFNTEDLEKDN
+261 
-272 RKAELNLKSTKYD
+272 
-285 TKDTRNK
+285 
-292 SDKAEKKQ
+292 
-300 KDAKKN
+300 
-306 VQELE
+306 
-311 KKIKDKKAY
+311 
-320 VSSLKSQIS
+320 
-329 AAATAAQREA
+329 AAQREA

-366 KKQEEIQSKY
+366 KKQQEIQRKY
-376 QAALYTYKTETLP
+376 QAALNTYKTETLP
-389 QYQQQLSDLNA
+389 QYQQKLSELNS
-400 QYNQAQSDYNQADTT
+400 QYNQAQSTYNQADTA

-430 NTQALD
+430 NIQTLNA
-436 NAETARTQ
+436 AETSRTQ
-444 AQLAMQ
+444 AQIAMQ
-450 QAQQTYNDL
+450 QAKQAYEDY
-459 KQQTPKMPVLS
+459 KQQTPQMPDLA
-470 DFTESSADYSWGISD
+470 DFTQNSSGSLEEFTDGTEDDSSEDDTASGDYAYSGGDSSA
-485 GSDADDSDGEDSSSY
+485 
-500 GYDYSGSDG
+500 
-509 GTVTADTSA
+509 VTADTSA
-518 LESALET
+518 LESALES

-567 LDAKSAEELVKEGKK
+567 LDAKSAKELVEEGKK
-582 GITAEFNGIISKA
+582 GITAEFNGIVSKA

-607 ELFTIEN
+607 ELFTIQN

-623 LSKYDYNTVKEGQS
+623 LSKYDYDTVKEGQS
-637 VEITLGDNT
+637 AEITLGDNT

-674 DNPDED
+674 NDPDDD

-688 VKIYAASAKNVVTL
+688 VKIHAASAKNVVTL
-702 PVEVVNIGKE
+702 PVEVVNIGKD

-727 NITTG
+727 DIITG

-740 ITDGIKEG
+740 VIDGIKEG
-748 EEVIADLGDY
+748 EEVISDLGDY
-758 TEGMEVQAVPEQ
+758 TEGMEVQAVSEQ

>member
-28 GQRNST
+28 GQRNSKET
-34 ENQIPQVQVVIAEKG
+34 QIPQVPVVTAEMG

-73 NAELKTVSFAQGDV
+73 NAELKTVSFSQGDV
-87 VKKGTKLI
+87 IKKGTKLI

-101 LEKDNRKAEL
+101 LEKDNQKAEL

-151 KAYVSSLK
+151 KAYVASLK

-164 AATAAQREAAAQAII
+164 ATA
-179 GAAAVLVVAGGVTVA
+179 
-194 GQRNSTEN
+194 
-202 QIPQVQVVIA
+202 
-212 EKGDVEEIVDATG
+212 
-225 TVGSEEE
+225 
-232 KTYYSPV
+232 
-239 NAELKTV
+239 
-246 SFAQGDVVKKGTKLI
+246 
-261 EFNTEDLEKDN
+261 
-272 RKAELNLKSTKYD
+272 
-285 TKDTRNK
+285 
-292 SDKAEKKQ
+292 
-300 KDAKKN
+300 
-306 VQELE
+306 
-311 KKIKDKKAY
+311 
-320 VSSLKSQIS
+320 
-329 AAATAAQREA
+329 AAQREA

-366 KKQEEIQSKY
+366 KKQQEIQRKY
-376 QAALYTYKTETLP
+376 QAALNTYKTETLP
-389 QYQQQLSDLNA
+389 QYQQKLSELNS
-400 QYNQAQSDYNQADTT
+400 QYNQAQSTYNQADTA

-430 NTQALD
+430 NIQAL
-436 NAETARTQ
+436 NATETSRTQ
-444 AQLAMQ
+444 AQISMQ
-450 QAQQTYNDL
+450 QAKQAYEDY
-459 KQQTPKMPVLS
+459 KQQTPQMPDLS
-470 DFTESSADYSWGISD
+470 DFTQNSSGSLEEFTDGTEDDTSEDDTASGDY
-485 GSDADDSDGEDSSSY
+485 A
-500 GYDYSGSDG
+500 YSGSDSSA
-509 GTVTADTSA
+509 VTADTSA
-518 LESALET
+518 LESALES

-567 LDAKSAEELVKEGKK
+567 LDAKSAKELVEEGKK
-582 GITAEFNGIISKA
+582 GITAEFNGIVSKV
-595 DIKQGAAVTQGM
+595 DIKQGAAATQGM
-607 ELFTIEN
+607 ELFTIQN

-623 LSKYDYNTVKEGQS
+623 LSKYDYDTVKEGQS
-637 VEITLGDNT
+637 AEITLGDNT

-674 DNPDED
+674 NDPDDD

-688 VKIYAASAKNVVTL
+688 VKIHAASAKNVVTL
-702 PVEVVNIGKE
+702 PVEVVNIGKD

-727 NITTG
+727 DITTG

-740 ITDGIKEG
+740 VIDGIKEG
-748 EEVIADLGDY
+748 EEVISNLGDY
-758 TEGMEVQAVPEQ
+758 TEGMEVQAVSEQ

>member
-28 GQRNST
+28 GQRNSKET
-34 ENQIPQVQVVIAEKG
+34 QIPQVPVVTAEMG

-73 NAELKTVSFAQGDV
+73 NAELKTVSFSQGDV
-87 VKKGTKLI
+87 IKKGTKLI

-101 LEKDNRKAEL
+101 LEKDNQKAEL

-151 KAYVSSLK
+151 KAYVASLK

-164 AATAAQREAAAQAII
+164 ATA
-179 GAAAVLVVAGGVTVA
+179 
-194 GQRNSTEN
+194 
-202 QIPQVQVVIA
+202 
-212 EKGDVEEIVDATG
+212 
-225 TVGSEEE
+225 
-232 KTYYSPV
+232 
-239 NAELKTV
+239 
-246 SFAQGDVVKKGTKLI
+246 
-261 EFNTEDLEKDN
+261 
-272 RKAELNLKSTKYD
+272 
-285 TKDTRNK
+285 
-292 SDKAEKKQ
+292 
-300 KDAKKN
+300 
-306 VQELE
+306 
-311 KKIKDKKAY
+311 
-320 VSSLKSQIS
+320 
-329 AAATAAQREA
+329 AAQREA

-366 KKQEEIQSKY
+366 KKQQEIQRKY
-376 QAALYTYKTETLP
+376 QAALNTYKTETLP
-389 QYQQQLSDLNA
+389 QYQQKLSELNS
-400 QYNQAQSDYNQADTT
+400 QYNQAQSTYNQADTA

-430 NTQALD
+430 NIQTLNA
-436 NAETARTQ
+436 AETSRTQ
-444 AQLAMQ
+444 AQIAMQ
-450 QAQQTYNDL
+450 QAKQAYEDY
-459 KQQTPKMPVLS
+459 KQQTPQMPDLS
-470 DFTESSADYSWGISD
+470 DFTQNSSGSLEEFTDGTEDDSSEDDTASGDYAYSGGDSSA
-485 GSDADDSDGEDSSSY
+485 
-500 GYDYSGSDG
+500 
-509 GTVTADTSA
+509 VTADTSA
-518 LESALET
+518 LESALES

-560 VTDNLSE
+560 VPDNLSE
-567 LDAKSAEELVKEGKK
+567 LDAKSAKELVAEGKK
-582 GITAEFNGIISKA
+582 GITAEFNGIVSKA

-607 ELFTIEN
+607 ELFTIQN

-623 LSKYDYNTVKEGQS
+623 LSKYDYDTVKEGQS
-637 VEITLGDNT
+637 AEITLVDNT

-674 DNPDED
+674 NDPDDD

-688 VKIYAASAKNVVTL
+688 VKIHAASAKNVVTL
-702 PVEVVNIGKE
+702 PVEVVNIGKD

-727 NITTG
+727 DIITG

-740 ITDGIKEG
+740 VIDGIKEG
-748 EEVIADLGDY
+748 EEVISDLGDY
-758 TEGMEVQAVPEQ
+758 TEGMEVQAVSEQ

>member
-28 GQRNST
+28 GQRNSKET
-34 ENQIPQVQVVIAEKG
+34 QIPQVPVVTAEMG

-73 NAELKTVSFAQGDV
+73 NAELKTVSFSQGDV
-87 VKKGTKLI
+87 IKKGTKLI

-101 LEKDNRKAEL
+101 LEKDNQKAEL

-151 KAYVSSLK
+151 KAYVASLK

-164 AATAAQREAAAQAII
+164 ATA
-179 GAAAVLVVAGGVTVA
+179 
-194 GQRNSTEN
+194 
-202 QIPQVQVVIA
+202 
-212 EKGDVEEIVDATG
+212 
-225 TVGSEEE
+225 
-232 KTYYSPV
+232 
-239 NAELKTV
+239 
-246 SFAQGDVVKKGTKLI
+246 
-261 EFNTEDLEKDN
+261 
-272 RKAELNLKSTKYD
+272 
-285 TKDTRNK
+285 
-292 SDKAEKKQ
+292 
-300 KDAKKN
+300 
-306 VQELE
+306 
-311 KKIKDKKAY
+311 
-320 VSSLKSQIS
+320 
-329 AAATAAQREA
+329 AAQREA

-366 KKQEEIQSKY
+366 KKQQEIQRKY
-376 QAALYTYKTETLP
+376 QAALNTYKTETLP
-389 QYQQQLSDLNA
+389 QYQQKLSELNS
-400 QYNQAQSDYNQADTT
+400 QYNQAQSTYNQADTA
-415 YQMAFATWQADPSDE
+415 YQMAFATWHADPSDE
-430 NTQALD
+430 NIQAL
-436 NAETARTQ
+436 NAAETSRTQ
-444 AQLAMQ
+444 AQIAMQ
-450 QAQQTYNDL
+450 QAKQAYEDY
-459 KQQTPKMPVLS
+459 KQQTPQMPDLA
-470 DFTESSADYSWGISD
+470 DFTQNSSGFLEEFTDGTEDDTSEEDTASGDY
-485 GSDADDSDGEDSSSY
+485 A
-500 GYDYSGSDG
+500 YSGSYSSA
-509 GTVTADTSA
+509 VTADTSA
-518 LESALET
+518 LESALES

-567 LDAKSAEELVKEGKK
+567 LDAKSAKELVEEGKK
-582 GITAEFNGIISKA
+582 GITAEFNGIVSKA

-607 ELFTIEN
+607 ELFTIQN

-623 LSKYDYNTVKEGQS
+623 LSKYDYDTVKEGQS
-637 VEITLGDNT
+637 AEITLGDNT

-674 DNPDED
+674 NDPDDD

-688 VKIYAASAKNVVTL
+688 VKIHAASAKNVVTL
-702 PVEVVNIGKE
+702 PVEVVNIGKD

-727 NITTG
+727 DITTG

-740 ITDGIKEG
+740 VIDGIKEG
-748 EEVIADLGDY
+748 EEVISDLGDY
-758 TEGMEVQAVPEQ
+758 TEGMEVQAVSEQ

>member
-28 GQRNST
+28 GQRNSKET
-34 ENQIPQVQVVIAEKG
+34 QIPQVPVVTAEMG

-73 NAELKTVSFAQGDV
+73 NAELKTVSFSQGDV
-87 VKKGTKLI
+87 IKKGTKLI

-101 LEKDNRKAEL
+101 LEKDNQKAEL

-151 KAYVSSLK
+151 KAYVASLK

-164 AATAAQREAAAQAII
+164 ATA
-179 GAAAVLVVAGGVTVA
+179 
-194 GQRNSTEN
+194 
-202 QIPQVQVVIA
+202 
-212 EKGDVEEIVDATG
+212 
-225 TVGSEEE
+225 
-232 KTYYSPV
+232 
-239 NAELKTV
+239 
-246 SFAQGDVVKKGTKLI
+246 
-261 EFNTEDLEKDN
+261 
-272 RKAELNLKSTKYD
+272 
-285 TKDTRNK
+285 
-292 SDKAEKKQ
+292 
-300 KDAKKN
+300 
-306 VQELE
+306 
-311 KKIKDKKAY
+311 
-320 VSSLKSQIS
+320 
-329 AAATAAQREA
+329 AAQREA

-366 KKQEEIQSKY
+366 KKQQEIQRKY
-376 QAALYTYKTETLP
+376 QAALNTYKTETLP
-389 QYQQQLSDLNA
+389 QYQQKLSELNS
-400 QYNQAQSDYNQADTT
+400 QYNQAQSTYNQADTA

-430 NTQALD
+430 NIQAL
-436 NAETARTQ
+436 NAAETSRTQ
-444 AQLAMQ
+444 AQIAMQ
-450 QAQQTYNDL
+450 QAKQAYEDY
-459 KQQTPKMPVLS
+459 KQQTPQMPDLS
-470 DFTESSADYSWGISD
+470 DLTQNSSRSLEEFTDGTEDDTSEEDTASGDY
-485 GSDADDSDGEDSSSY
+485 A
-500 GYDYSGSDG
+500 YSGSDSSAV
-509 GTVTADTSA
+509 TVDTSA
-518 LESALET
+518 LESALES

-567 LDAKSAEELVKEGKK
+567 LDAKSAKELVEEGKK
-582 GITAEFNGIISKA
+582 GITAEFNGIVSKA

-607 ELFTIEN
+607 ELFTIQN

-623 LSKYDYNTVKEGQS
+623 LSKYDYDTVKEGQS
-637 VEITLGDNT
+637 AEITLGDNT

-674 DNPDED
+674 NDPDDD

-688 VKIYAASAKNVVTL
+688 VKIHAASAKNVVTL
-702 PVEVVNIGKE
+702 PVEVVNIGKD

-727 NITTG
+727 DITTG

-740 ITDGIKEG
+740 VIDGIKEG
-748 EEVIADLGDY
+748 EEVISDLGDY
-758 TEGMEVQAVPEQ
+758 TEGMEVQAVSEQ

>member
-28 GQRNST
+28 GQRNSKET
-34 ENQIPQVQVVIAEKG
+34 QIPQVPVVTAEMG

-73 NAELKTVSFAQGDV
+73 NAELKTVSFSQGDV
-87 VKKGTKLI
+87 IKKGTKLI

-101 LEKDNRKAEL
+101 LEKDNQKAEL

-151 KAYVSSLK
+151 KAYVASLK

-164 AATAAQREAAAQAII
+164 ATA
-179 GAAAVLVVAGGVTVA
+179 
-194 GQRNSTEN
+194 
-202 QIPQVQVVIA
+202 
-212 EKGDVEEIVDATG
+212 
-225 TVGSEEE
+225 
-232 KTYYSPV
+232 
-239 NAELKTV
+239 
-246 SFAQGDVVKKGTKLI
+246 
-261 EFNTEDLEKDN
+261 
-272 RKAELNLKSTKYD
+272 
-285 TKDTRNK
+285 
-292 SDKAEKKQ
+292 
-300 KDAKKN
+300 
-306 VQELE
+306 
-311 KKIKDKKAY
+311 
-320 VSSLKSQIS
+320 
-329 AAATAAQREA
+329 AAQREA

-366 KKQEEIQSKY
+366 KKQQEIQRKY
-376 QAALYTYKTETLP
+376 QAALNTYKTETLP
-389 QYQQQLSDLNA
+389 QYQQKLSELNS
-400 QYNQAQSDYNQADTT
+400 QYNQAQSTYNQADTA

-430 NTQALD
+430 NIQAL
-436 NAETARTQ
+436 NAAETSRTQ
-444 AQLAMQ
+444 AQIAMQ
-450 QAQQTYNDL
+450 QAKQAYEDY
-459 KQQTPKMPVLS
+459 KQQTPQMPDLT
-470 DFTESSADYSWGISD
+470 DFTQNSSGSLEEFTDGTEDDTSEEDTASGDY
-485 GSDADDSDGEDSSSY
+485 A
-500 GYDYSGSDG
+500 YSGSDSSA
-509 GTVTADTSA
+509 VTADTSA
-518 LESALET
+518 LESALES

-567 LDAKSAEELVKEGKK
+567 LDAKSAKELVEEGKK
-582 GITAEFNGIISKA
+582 GITAEFNGIVSKA

-607 ELFTIEN
+607 ELFTIQN

-623 LSKYDYNTVKEGQS
+623 LSKYDYDTVKEGQS
-637 VEITLGDNT
+637 AEITLGDNT

-674 DNPDED
+674 DDPDDD

-688 VKIYAASAKNVVTL
+688 VKIHAASAKNVVTL
-702 PVEVVNIGKE
+702 PVEVVNIGKD

-727 NITTG
+727 DITTG

-740 ITDGIKEG
+740 VIDGIKEG
-748 EEVIADLGDY
+748 EEVISDLGDY
-758 TEGMEVQAVPEQ
+758 TEGMEVQAVSEQ

>member
-28 GQRNST
+28 GQRNSKET
-34 ENQIPQVQVVIAEKG
+34 QIPQVPVVTAEMG

-73 NAELKTVSFAQGDV
+73 NAELKTVSFSQGDV
-87 VKKGTKLI
+87 IKKGTKLI

-101 LEKDNRKAEL
+101 LEKDNQKAEL

-151 KAYVSSLK
+151 KAYVASLK

-164 AATAAQREAAAQAII
+164 ATA
-179 GAAAVLVVAGGVTVA
+179 
-194 GQRNSTEN
+194 
-202 QIPQVQVVIA
+202 
-212 EKGDVEEIVDATG
+212 
-225 TVGSEEE
+225 
-232 KTYYSPV
+232 
-239 NAELKTV
+239 
-246 SFAQGDVVKKGTKLI
+246 
-261 EFNTEDLEKDN
+261 
-272 RKAELNLKSTKYD
+272 
-285 TKDTRNK
+285 
-292 SDKAEKKQ
+292 
-300 KDAKKN
+300 
-306 VQELE
+306 
-311 KKIKDKKAY
+311 
-320 VSSLKSQIS
+320 
-329 AAATAAQREA
+329 AAQREA

-366 KKQEEIQSKY
+366 KKQQEIQRKY
-376 QAALYTYKTETLP
+376 QAALNTYKTETLP
-389 QYQQQLSDLNA
+389 QYQQKLSELNS
-400 QYNQAQSDYNQADTT
+400 QYNQAQSIYNQADTA

-430 NTQALD
+430 NIQAL
-436 NAETARTQ
+436 NAAEISRTQ
-444 AQLAMQ
+444 AQIAMQ
-450 QAQQTYNDL
+450 QAKQAYEDY
-459 KQQTPKMPVLS
+459 KQQTPQMPDLA
-470 DFTESSADYSWGISD
+470 DFTQNSSGSLEEFTDGTEDDTSEEDTASGDY
-485 GSDADDSDGEDSSSY
+485 A
-500 GYDYSGSDG
+500 YSGSDSSA
-509 GTVTADTSA
+509 VTADTSA
-518 LESALET
+518 LESALES

-567 LDAKSAEELVKEGKK
+567 LDAKSAKELVEEGKK
-582 GITAEFNGIISKA
+582 GITAEFNGIVSKA

-607 ELFTIEN
+607 ELFTIQN

-623 LSKYDYNTVKEGQS
+623 LSRYDYDTVKEGQS
-637 VEITLGDNT
+637 AEITLGDNT

-674 DNPDED
+674 NDPDDD

-688 VKIYAASAKNVVTL
+688 VKIHAASAKNVVTL
-702 PVEVVNIGKE
+702 PVEVVNIGKD

-727 NITTG
+727 DITTG

-740 ITDGIKEG
+740 VIDGIKEG
-748 EEVIADLGDY
+748 EEVISDLGDY
-758 TEGMEVQAVPEQ
+758 TEGMEVQAVSEQ